1 MKFFFPFLFVVTFA
15 CSDTSSPSLDA
26 RSVDARSIAPTPSA
40 NAQSVGAQLVAP
52 TPRPTADSHQVLPTT
67 PHTKGTLYDLELTL
81 EDHQARPLPLSSF
94 AGQPLIISMF
104 YAKCGYACPTLVQDL
119 LNLENQL
126 TESERK
132 STRVL
137 LVTFDPEAD
146 TPAVLAS
153 LAGRHGVDTT
163 RWTFARTPPSLG
175 DEPTRELAGALGIK
189 YRRLD
194 DGHYNHS
201 TLITLLDRRG
211 TPLARI
217 DGLRQ
222 DSTAFRAVVTHATSE
237 AAAP

>member
-1 MKFFFPFLFVVTFA
+1 M
-15 CSDTSSPSLDA
+15 DA
-26 RSVDARSIAPTPSA
+26 QSVDARFIAPAPTP
-40 NAQSVGAQLVAP
+40 
-52 TPRPTADSHQVLPTT
+52 TSHAVLPSTT
-67 PHTKGTLYDLELTL
+67 QTRGTLYDLELTL
-81 EDHQARPLPLSSF
+81 EDHNARPIPLSSF
-94 AGQPLIISMF
+94 AGQPLIVSMF

-126 TESERK
+126 TEAERK

-137 LVTFDPEAD
+137 LVTFDPESD
-146 TPAVLAS
+146 TPSVLAS
-153 LAGRHGVDTT
+153 LAERHGVDTT
-163 RWTFARTPPSLG
+163 RWTFARTNPSLG

-211 TPLARI
+211 VPLARI

-222 DSTAFRAVVTHATSE
+222 DSTAFRAIVTHAVSE
-237 AAAP
+237 TP

>member
-1 MKFFFPFLFVVTFA
+1 MKFFFPFLFVVIFA
-15 CSDTSSPSLDA
+15 CSPTT
-26 RSVDARSIAPTPSA
+26 SVDARFIAPTAPSVDA
-40 NAQSVGAQLVAP
+40 RFVTPTTTP
-52 TPRPTADSHQVLPTT
+52 TPTPPPTSHQVLPTT
-67 PHTKGTLYDLELTL
+67 AHTKGSLYDLELTL
-81 EDHQARPLPLSSF
+81 EDHQSRPVALSSF

-137 LVTFDPEAD
+137 LVTFDPESD

-153 LAGRHGVDTT
+153 LAERHGVDTT

-237 AAAP
+237 TATP